1 MIFWKNITFF
11 YKYQFGFRKR
21 HSNEQAILKITDTL
35 KQAIDKKLVTCG
47 VFLDFSELFDTVNHT
62 ILLSKLYHYGIR
74 GIPLNWVENYL
85 HNRTQFIKIGSSQS
99 NAETITCGIPQGS
112 TLRPLLFL
120 LYIKN

>member
-1 MIFWKNITFF
+1 M
-11 YKYQFGFRKR
+11 
-21 HSNEQAILKITDTL
+21 
-35 KQAIDKKLVTCG
+35 DKKLVTCG

-62 ILLSKLYHYGIR
+62 LFLSKLYHYGIR